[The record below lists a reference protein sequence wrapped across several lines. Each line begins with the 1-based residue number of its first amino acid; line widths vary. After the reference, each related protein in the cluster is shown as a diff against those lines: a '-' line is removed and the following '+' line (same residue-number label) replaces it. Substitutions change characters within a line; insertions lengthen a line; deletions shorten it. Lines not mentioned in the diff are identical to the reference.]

1 MYIRSNVY
9 HVFMQQ
15 YPDAHFV
22 TVYHE
27 NGRVSEIASGKREGK
42 VEVVFVGTY
51 EATWC
56 LVVESRITEDPWGL
70 PETLCSA
77 GPMHYYSLGAERA
90 MTHANSPIC
99 SKR

>member
-9 HVFMQQ
+9 QLFMQQ

-51 EATWC
+51 EATGC

-70 PETLCSA
+70 PETLAAQVPCITTA
-77 GPMHYYSLGAERA
+77 WVPNAR
-90 MTHANSPIC
+90 
-99 SKR
+99 